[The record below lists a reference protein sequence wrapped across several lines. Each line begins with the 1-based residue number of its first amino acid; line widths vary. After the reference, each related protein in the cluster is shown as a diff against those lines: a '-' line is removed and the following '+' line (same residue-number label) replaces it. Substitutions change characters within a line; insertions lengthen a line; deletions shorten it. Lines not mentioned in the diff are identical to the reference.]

1 MRVQTYALALSL
13 AAGLAI
19 AQSPGEASPPA
30 RAMDAQVQAEAAR
43 LHAAQAAADAGEL
56 KRLADLDA
64 GRLSVLRSLSREPTE
79 QEALAIAALEG
90 LMAAPPERSLP
101 LLKRVLSGPK
111 SELVKARALFV
122 LSQVDSPETETIL
135 LDVARKG
142 PPALRGEA
150 IRMIG
155 ISGRPAAVESLKSIY
170 TAEPALRQDV
180 IGALMI
186 AGRKDVLLA
195 LAQRAE
201 GDDLVALTQTLAASG
216 AVEELRTLGKAGKGS
231 AELARAYAIAGDL
244 ASLEALANSAE
255 QPALRLEAIRSLGM
269 IDRPEARAA
278 LVRLYRERR
287 DAESREAALQ
297 GLMIAGD
304 EAALLA
310 LYRDTEVPED
320 KRRVLQVLTLLG
332 GDAAMKAIEA
342 ALQAEAP

>member
-1 MRVQTYALALSL
+1 MKAQIHALSLAL

-19 AQSPGEASPPA
+19 AQSPAEPPPA
-30 RAMDAQVQAEAAR
+30 RAMDAQVQADTARQHAELAAAEARENRR
-43 LHAAQAAADAGEL
+43 LAAQDAERNAALQA
-56 KRLADLDA
+56 
-64 GRLSVLRSLSREPTE
+64 LSREPTE
-79 QEALAIAALEG
+79 AEALAIAALEG

-101 LLKRVLSGPK
+101 LLKRVLGGPK

-122 LSQVDSPETETIL
+122 LSQVDSPESETIL
-135 LDVARKG
+135 LDVVRKG

-155 ISGRPAAVESLKSIY
+155 ISGRPAAIESLKSIY

-201 GDDLVALTQTLAASG
+201 GEELTALTQTLGAIG
-216 AVEELRTLGKAGKGS
+216 AVAELRTLGKSGKGS
-231 AELARAYAIAGDL
+231 ADLARAYAIAGDL
-244 ASLEALANSAE
+244 ASLEALAGSAE
-255 QPALRLEAIRSLGM
+255 DPALRLEAIRSLGM

-278 LVRLYRERR
+278 LGRLYRERR
-287 DAESREAALQ
+287 DPATREAVLQ

-304 EAALLA
+304 EAGLLA
-310 LYRDTEVPED
+310 LYRAAEAPED
-320 KRRVLQVLTLLG
+320 QRQILRVLTMLG